1 MIKGVSKSIL
11 EINPDKSQNQY
22 FEKAILILKDGCE
35 NISENELKFRAELML
50 GNKPPKCVSRKKL
63 SHKIQ
68 IITAGVLGAF
78 ISAVLLLIVQM
89 FV

>member
-1 MIKGVSKSIL
+1 MIKGVSKSII

-22 FEKAILILKDGCE
+22 FEKAILILRDGCE

-50 GNKPPKCVSRKKL
+50 GNKPPKCVSAQKL
-63 SHKIQ
+63 AHKIH
-68 IITAGVLGAF
+68 IITAAVLGAL
-78 ISAVLLLIVQM
+78 ISTIFLLLIQM